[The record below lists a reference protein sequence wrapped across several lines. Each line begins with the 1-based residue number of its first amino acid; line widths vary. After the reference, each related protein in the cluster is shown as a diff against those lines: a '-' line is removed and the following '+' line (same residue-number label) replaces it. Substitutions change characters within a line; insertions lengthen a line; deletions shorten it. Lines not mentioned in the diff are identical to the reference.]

1 MLVKEW
7 LYLLSLFNTSKIILV
22 NPSMTISNSEE
33 GYSTNFNFLSFANN
47 TKGLII
53 LLYASSKTIP
63 LDSKFLKRI

>member
-22 NPSMTISNSEE
+22 NPSTTISNSEE

-53 LLYASSKTIP
+53 LLY
-63 LDSKFLKRI
+63 D